1 MNFFVL
7 FNVRPVCLQL
17 PLSRA
22 KQYIFPA
29 IAKFF
34 GQKTAAKNEK

>member
-1 MNFFVL
+1 VEVAAASM
-7 FNVRPVCLQL
+7 
-17 PLSRA
+17 SRA
-22 KQYIFPA
+22 KQYFLA